1 MQFIK
6 DGDVYKVA
14 RITGSQDNI
23 LGVSFSDQE
32 VNIEV
37 VEWDVKRG
45 AKVKSSSDQVL
56 EQVVSGLREA
66 NQALGKNYFLSKIY
80 FLPSDSSSNLVYAFL
95 IQELVEQL
103 DRGGEFVE
111 V

>member
-1 MQFIK
+1 MQFVK

-32 VNIEV
+32 ASIEV
-37 VEWDVKRG
+37 IEWDAKRG
-45 AKVKSSSDQVL
+45 AKLKSSSDQVL
-56 EQVVSGLREA
+56 EQVLSGLKEV
-66 NQALGKNYFLSKIY
+66 NQALGKKYFLSKIY
-80 FLPSDSSSNLVYAFL
+80 FLPSDSSANSIYEFL
-95 IQELVEQL
+95 IKELIKRLEN
-103 DRGGEFVE
+103 GGEFVK